1 MLIIGLGIIG
11 LFFQLMFIHAEK
23 KNEMKKALLLKMSAA
38 SLFVIAGFI
47 GFQGCADKRFGFFLV
62 LGLIFGWI
70 GDFFMN
76 YRFLSQKQKA
86 VFLIGAMSFFINHI
100 FYIMSLTPFMTGTLI
115 KAILVTGVALV
126 TITHWIVKQAEAGLG
141 LKLFGYVYLSALTFI
156 TAETLFMFLAN
167 PKNTGILIMCIGAA
181 FFTVS
186 DYILIL
192 NAFSSK
198 KKAWMRPANL
208 LFYYFGQMIIVCSL
222 MYYLP

>member
-1 MLIIGLGIIG
+1 MLVIGLGIIG
-11 LFFQLMFIHAEK
+11 IIFQLLFIHVEK
-23 KNEMKKALLLKMSAA
+23 KEEMKKALLLKMVAA
-38 SLFVIAGFI
+38 SLFVTAGFI
-47 GFQGCADKRFGFFLV
+47 ALQECADKRFGIFIV
-62 LGLIFGWI
+62 LGLIFGWF

-76 YRFLSQKQKA
+76 YRFLSKKQKV

-100 FYIMSLTPFMTGTLI
+100 FYIVSLTPFMKGTFL

-126 TITHWIVKQAEAGLG
+126 TITRWIVKQAEVNSG

-156 TAETLFMFLAN
+156 TAETFFMFLTTPAN
-167 PKNTGILIMCIGAA
+167 IGILIMCIGAA

-208 LFYYFGQMIIVCSL
+208 LFYYLGQMIIVCSL
-222 MYYLP
+222 MYYAN